1 MNLWYE
7 VPIVLA
13 ILLYKLTVLRVLWNW
28 SDTRTF
34 AAKTTE
40 TFDLVHEWVGDR
52 VKPFKQWKDAMCWIP
67 VCFLFYQSP
76 YHGWA
81 FIKCFATA
89 TVVRPFFFLAT
100 IMPLIQSHAAKHRM
114 KSLWAKDTNILLQMW
129 RLTSGGKHDYIYSSH
144 MCLASLSVMMSFQL
158 QIQTEWQVLHI
169 LWLLGTGFMIAATR
183 DHYSIDVLVAL
194 TVCFLGFSLLVEY
207 SKYPISDQNLY
218 VRWIGL
224 AEEFSHP

>member
-81 FIKCFATA
+81 FIKCLRRLQLCGPFSFWQPLCRWSNHMLPNIAWNHSGQKILTFYCRCGDWHLEENMITSTAAT
-89 TVVRPFFFLAT
+89 
-100 IMPLIQSHAAKHRM
+100 
-114 KSLWAKDTNILLQMW
+114 
-129 RLTSGGKHDYIYSSH
+129 
-144 MCLASLSVMMSFQL
+144 
-158 QIQTEWQVLHI
+158 
-169 LWLLGTGFMIAATR
+169 LLG
-183 DHYSIDVLVAL
+183 
-194 TVCFLGFSLLVEY
+194 
-207 SKYPISDQNLY
+207 
-218 VRWIGL
+218 
-224 AEEFSHP
+224 